1 MSATSV
7 FTPPM
12 GATSRLGL
20 DNIFSRNVG
29 ARYRATPQSPA
40 VVLVSVDEKRAL
52 AVLQSTWDVDIV
64 KHVAK
69 DTLGNKVSSFS
80 GSGSKPPPAF
90 HRETANVRCLRL
102 RSGGCPPGHRPLRH
116 HEELLAISFGSTDD
130 PEPLVTQF
138 HECLKAI
145 DASGAGALDE
155 KAAKRQL
162 LAALDPVFYKEV
174 VTPLRL
180 DTELAKEFQRV
191 IRDAAALLEGLKH
204 ANDDAHA
211 DPPPERRFGDRQKG
225 GGGVRF
231 PPSKWRDERNRQPNG
246 KFHGRNRQI
255 QHRFAASPLK
265 QGGNWGEK

>member
-69 DTLGNKVSSFS
+69 DTLGNK
-80 GSGSKPPPAF
+80 
-90 HRETANVRCLRL
+90 
-102 RSGGCPPGHRPLRH
+102 
-116 HEELLAISFGSTDD
+116 
-130 PEPLVTQF
+130 
-138 HECLKAI
+138 
-145 DASGAGALDE
+145 
-155 KAAKRQL
+155 
-162 LAALDPVFYKEV
+162 
-174 VTPLRL
+174 
-180 DTELAKEFQRV
+180 EFQRV

-225 GGGVRF
+225 GGGV
-231 PPSKWRDERNRQPNG
+231 
-246 KFHGRNRQI
+246 
-255 QHRFAASPLK
+255 
-265 QGGNWGEK
+265 